1 MDAWEYGNNSQSGKA
16 QGYKQKQLF
25 LVPQPLIFFMST
37 RSTKIN
43 TGWLFPLKFEE
54 PPTQNIYT
62 DFMDSLLHSHFK
74 ERKIYNMH
82 EEGLRNDDLNFS
94 NAFFSPTPLLIIN
107 IRNRECP
114 LPCIDGKL
122 FGCFIHGLELF
133 KYC

>member
-1 MDAWEYGNNSQSGKA
+1 MHGNMEIIGRVAKLKGTSRSSYSQ
-16 QGYKQKQLF
+16 YHNHW
-25 LVPQPLIFFMST
+25 FFMST

-43 TGWLFPLKFEE
+43 TAWLFPLKFEE